1 MRRKQPPTVP
11 PNPEQ
16 LTAFIAR
23 QRELLQAERD
33 SDIERTSLLFSKCSP
48 KLLEQRGL
56 ALGGLGV
63 ASVQLGLGGKSLVE
77 LERPTAYHT
86 SPIFPPHTFRPGD
99 LARIEQHVASAAPRK
114 PAKGGKKATGDAG
127 EGGKAVEGV
136 VYRVSDTKIVIA
148 VDGDRGSQDGED
160 LDLPD
165 RCRVLKLANTVTY
178 DRMDKAIDALERLVL
193 PTDPSSH
200 PAVPR
205 LVEILLGLYPPSAY
219 VAAPDLQYLDPS
231 LNPSQQKAVR
241 AALEAPE
248 ISLIHGPPGT
258 GKTHT
263 LVEIIRQLVAKEK
276 KVLVCGASNLAVDN
290 LLERLIPHGIPVT
303 RLGHPARVLQNLQSS
318 TLDAQTAASDES
330 QLAKDVKTDI
340 ETTMSALAG
349 KGKAR
354 IRGSDRK
361 KMWNEVKELRKEYRK
376 REGGAVKAVMG
387 RAKVVLSTC
396 HGAGSRQLFN
406 SDFDVVIIDEATQA
420 LEAVCWI
427 PILKAKK
434 LVLAGD
440 PLQLPP
446 TVLSLDSKSKPKKA
460 TANGKGTKD
469 SETKAEPPGAPL
481 EEVTLPESDDEELS
495 NGSDDEDAGGKPAE
509 DKAVE
514 AEPVA
519 PLDTKTEQKENKR
532 ICRLRAPHSLEVTLF
547 DRVERMF
554 PRVKK
559 MLTIQYRM
567 HDTICSFPSTTLY
580 RSKLKSHES
589 VATHLLKDLPAVSQ
603 EDEFSDIVTVPV
615 VFFDT
620 AGCEFFERS
629 EADGLGGGLDEGSK
643 SNENEAAVVQR
654 WVQKLVQAGVS
665 PGQIAVITP
674 YQAQVTYLTS
684 LLRADMPEIEIGT
697 VDGMQ
702 GREKEAV
709 VLSLVRSNDKREVG
723 FLKEKRRLNV
733 AMTRP
738 RRHLCVVGDSET
750 VAQGGPYLK
759 SWMQWLEQNADV
771 RYAGLDDP

>member
-1 MRRKQPPTVP
+1 MRRKTIPT
-11 PNPEQ
+11 PEQ
-16 LTAFIAR
+16 LSAFLTR
-23 QRELLQAERD
+23 QRELLAAERAA
-33 SDIERTSLLFSKCSP
+33 DIERTSLLFSKCSP

-63 ASVQLGLGGKSLVE
+63 AGVELGLGGKSLVE

-86 SPIFPPHTFRPGD
+86 SPIFFSPHTFRPGD
-99 LARIEQHVASAAPRK
+99 LARIDQHVVSSARK
-114 PAKGGKKATGDAG
+114 PIKGKKATNG
-127 EGGKAVEGV
+127 ETGETGKAVEGV

-148 VDGDRGSQDGED
+148 IDGDRGAQESED
-160 LDLPD
+160 LDLPE

-193 PTDPSSH
+193 PASGSS
-200 PAVPR
+200 PAVSR
-205 LVEILLGLYPPSAY
+205 LVEILLGIYPPSPP
-219 VAAPDLQYLDPS
+219 VPVTDLQFMDPS
-231 LNPSQQKAVR
+231 LNLSQKNAVR
-241 AALEAPE
+241 AALQAPE
-248 ISLIHGPPGT
+248 VALIHGPPGT

-263 LVEIIRQLVAKEK
+263 LVEIIRQLVAKEQ

-290 LLERLIPHGIPVT
+290 LLERLVPHGIPVT
-303 RLGHPARVLQNLQSS
+303 RLGHPARVLQSLQSS

-330 QLAKDVKTDI
+330 QLAKDVKADI
-340 ETTMSALAG
+340 DSAMSALAG

-354 IRGSDRK
+354 IRGAERK
-361 KMWNEVKELRKEYRK
+361 KMWDEVKGLRKEWRK

-396 HGAGSRQLFN
+396 HGAGSRQLQN
-406 SDFDVVIIDEATQA
+406 SQFDVVIIDEATQA
-420 LEAVCWI
+420 MEAVCWI

-434 LVLAGD
+434 LILAGD

-446 TVLSLDSKSKPKKA
+446 TVLSLDSENSPKKTTPKEKKES
-460 TANGKGTKD
+460 TAKTETP
-469 SETKAEPPGAPL
+469 SEPL
-481 EEVTLPESDDEELS
+481 DEVTLPESDDEELEEE
-495 NGSDDEDAGGKPAE
+495 SDDAGADSEEKPAASE
-509 DKAVE
+509 PSQQAERK
-514 AEPVA
+514 AEPSS
-519 PLDTKTEQKENKR
+519 KK
-532 ICRLRAPHSLEVTLF
+532 ICRLRLPHSLEVTLF

-559 MLTIQYRM
+559 MLTVQYRM
-567 HDTICSFPSTTLY
+567 HAIICQFPSTTLY

-589 VATHLLKDLPAVSQ
+589 VAAHLLRDLPTVSKD
-603 EDEFSDIVTVPV
+603 DEFSDVVTPPV

-620 AGCEFFERS
+620 AGCEFFERT
-629 EADGLGGGLDEGSK
+629 EADGLSGGLDEGSK
-643 SNENEAAVVQR
+643 SNENEGAAVQR
-654 WVQKLVQAGVS
+654 WVQKLVMAGVA

-684 LLRADMPEIEIGT
+684 LLRADMPDLEIGT

-723 FLKEKRRLNV
+723 FLREKRRLNV

-750 VAQGGPYLK
+750 VSQGGTYLK
-759 SWMQWLEQNADV
+759 NWMAWLEQNADV
-771 RYAGLDDP
+771 RYGGDET

>member
-1 MRRKQPPTVP
+1 MRHKHVPTVP
-11 PNPEQ
+11 PTPEQ
-16 LTAFIAR
+16 LGAFLSR
-23 QRELLQAERD
+23 QRELLKAERD
-33 SDIERTSLLFSKCSP
+33 ADIERTSLLFSKCSP

-114 PAKGGKKATGDAG
+114 PTKGGKKATTGDPGEAG
-127 EGGKAVEGV
+127 RAVEGV
-136 VYRVSDTKIVIA
+136 VYRVTDTKIVIA

-193 PTDPSSH
+193 PTDASSS

-205 LVEILLGLYPPSAY
+205 LVEILLGLYHPSAM
-219 VAAPDLQYLDPS
+219 VAVSDLQFLDPS
-231 LNPSQQKAVR
+231 LNPSQQKAVK

-290 LLERLIPHGIPVT
+290 LLERLVPHGIPVT
-303 RLGHPARVLQNLQSS
+303 RLGHPARVLQTLQSS

-330 QLAKDVKTDI
+330 QLAKDVKADI
-340 ETTMSALAG
+340 ETTMNALTG

-354 IRGSDRK
+354 IRGADRK
-361 KMWNEVKELRKEYRK
+361 KMWNEVKDLRKEYRK
-376 REGGAVKAVMG
+376 REGATVKAVMG

-396 HGAGSRQLFN
+396 HGAGSRQLYN

-427 PILKAKK
+427 PILKAKQ
-434 LVLAGD
+434 LILAGD

-446 TVLSLDSKSKPKKA
+446 TVLSLDSKSKPKKTA
-460 TANGKGTKD
+460 TNGKGAKD
-469 SETKAEPPGAPL
+469 NGRKIEAPVPPL

-495 NGSDDEDAGGKPAE
+495 DGSEDEETEQKPAE
-509 DKAVE
+509 AKPAEAVNIKP
-514 AEPVA
+514 EPI
-519 PLDTKTEQKENKR
+519 TKK

-559 MLTIQYRM
+559 MLTVQYRM
-567 HDTICSFPSTTLY
+567 HDSICSFPSTTLY
-580 RSKLKSHES
+580 RSKLKSHDS
-589 VATHLLKDLPAVSQ
+589 VAAHLLKDLPAVSN

-629 EADGLGGGLDEGSK
+629 ETDGLGGGLDEGSK

-654 WVQKLVQAGVS
+654 WVQKLVRAGVS
-665 PGQIAVITP
+665 PAQIAVITP

-750 VAQGGPYLK
+750 VAQGGQYLK